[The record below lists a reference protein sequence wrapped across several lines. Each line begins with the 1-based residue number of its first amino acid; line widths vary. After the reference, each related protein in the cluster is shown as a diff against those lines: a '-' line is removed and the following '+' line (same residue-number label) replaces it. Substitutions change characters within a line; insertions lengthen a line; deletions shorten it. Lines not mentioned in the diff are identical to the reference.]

1 MVALLEALVVALVEA
16 LVVALVV
23 ALLVALVVA
32 LVQMVQVATSL
43 SSPLTCSRRPCSRAY
58 SSSCKNKFTQETFS
72 GKS

>member
-1 MVALLEALVVALVEA
+1 MEALVVALLEALVVAL
-16 LVVALVV
+16 L
-23 ALLVALVVA
+23 VA

-58 SSSCKNKFTQETFS
+58 SASYKNKFTQETFS